1 MSVVKP
7 AAEDFP
13 YPSPLTVQL
22 AGQKMSILG
31 PGELFA
37 LANMAL
43 SETSNGT
50 TKQAE
55 PHSSLWRGPA
65 YPKIV
70 VESLDSVAALGSLRQ
85 QDLTQFENT
94 PPWPKS
100 GNEQAAES
108 ARQQPRSEKKKQRP
122 PEGRPDGLEMLV
134 KSECN
139 GTPFSF
145 ESSSSTR
152 DTQTEGSGE
161 AERAARFWVCS
172 SPLLRLLLKRK
183 VVRPHRSPWWPLGP
197 SEALQE
203 LVAAALSV
211 AAPIGVFSST
221 PERAQEAAQ
230 ALAFYFPQVEAV
242 PIWLEADKQLPADRP
257 KLKLVLV
264 DGAFVP
270 PDLSRTYRS
279 ADLVAALGTYDRL
292 IARFDSKLATGIEG
306 FRMSS
311 ALSGFRIAALEFF
324 RPKGVSRKRPN
335 VSGEEEPSRGRGPS
349 APPRQSDADIGRRIA
364 AESPNFPRE
373 PFDGPQPV
381 MQNIREEKGQPV
393 TVPPHVWRAQISRK
407 LLIVDAC
414 SILASDVVA
423 YIGRGLLGRFGVLQ
437 PFKNELAV
445 AISLVPWWL
454 AAIYLAGAYRAEIV
468 GAPSEMFRRFYYG
481 LAVGVLSLGF
491 TSFAL
496 NLQLSRVYVA
506 SVTVLV
512 FAVGTAGRI
521 VALRRTPGRLG
532 RTGGRWGV
540 LEQRVLIIGTS
551 QEAISLRRSLE
562 SASVPKYRVIG
573 FLDATA
579 QVGSVVD
586 GTLKVIGKPDDLP
599 GIAISHK
606 AGLVVVS
613 GPAIEPGL
621 LPKLQTALEGT
632 DIDLAVSPSLFDIVL
647 RRVRIEPLAYTPLIH
662 LEQIRLSGYQAL
674 IKRTFDIA
682 SSLALAVFSLPL
694 MLAIGA
700 AILITDG
707 FPVVYRQIRVGKDG
721 RRFVMYKFR
730 TMHRQADSQ
739 KQKLEELNE
748 ASGYFFKIRHDPRVT
763 RVGRFLRRWSLDELP
778 QIVNVLKGDMSMV
791 GPRPPVPEEV
801 SKYDTWH
808 LRRLRVRPGITG
820 LWQVSGRSDLSFE
833 EAVRLDLF
841 YIQNWSIWTDFWIL
855 ARTVKAVLSRKGAY

>member
-1 MSVVKP
+1 MSAFKP

-37 LANMAL
+37 LASMTL
-43 SETSNGT
+43 SEAKNGA

-55 PHSSLWRGPA
+55 SHSDLWRGPA
-65 YPKIV
+65 YPKIL
-70 VESLDSVAALGSLRQ
+70 VECLDSVAALGSLG
-85 QDLTQFENT
+85 QDMTQFEKVGCSPN
-94 PPWPKS
+94 S

-108 ARQQPRSEKKKQRP
+108 ARQQPRSEKKKQTA
-122 PEGRPDGLEMLV
+122 PEGGPDDLEMLEEP
-134 KSECN
+134 ECD
-139 GTPFSF
+139 GTPGSF
-145 ESSSSTR
+145 ESSGSTG
-152 DTQTEGSGE
+152 DSLAEGSEE

-183 VVRPHRSPWWPLGP
+183 AVRPRQSPWWPLGP
-197 SEALQE
+197 GEALQE

-221 PERAQEAAQ
+221 PARAEEAAR
-230 ALAFYFPQVEAV
+230 ALEFYYPQVEAV
-242 PIWLEADKQLPADRP
+242 PIWPEAGKQFSADRP
-257 KLKLVLV
+257 NLKLVLV
-264 DGAFVP
+264 DGAFIP
-270 PDLSRTYRS
+270 PDLSRTFRS
-279 ADLVAALGTYDRL
+279 ADLVAALGTYDKL
-292 IARFDSKLATGIEG
+292 IARFDNKLVFGTEG
-306 FRMSS
+306 FRISS
-311 ALSGFRIAALEFF
+311 ALSGLRIAALEFF
-324 RPKGVSRKRPN
+324 RPRGARRKRPG
-335 VSGEEEPSRGRGPS
+335 VSAEGEPSRGRYPS
-349 APPRQSDADIGRRIA
+349 APPKQSDADIGRRMA
-364 AESPNFPRE
+364 ADSPNSPRE
-373 PFDGPQPV
+373 PFDGLHPV
-381 MQNIREEKGQPV
+381 VQEIREEEGEPV
-393 TVPPHVWRAQISRK
+393 TVPPHIWRARISRQ

-437 PFKNELAV
+437 PFKNELVVAV
-445 AISLVPWWL
+445 SLVPWWL

-521 VALRRTPGRLG
+521 VALRRTPSRLG
-532 RTGGRWGV
+532 RPGGRWGAI
-540 LEQRVLIIGTS
+540 EQRVLIIGTS

-562 SASVPKYRVIG
+562 SAPVPKYRVIG
-573 FLDATA
+573 FLDASA

-586 GTLKVIGKPDDLP
+586 GTLNVIGKPDDLP

-621 LPKLQTALEGT
+621 LSKLQTALEGT

-647 RRVRIEPLAYTPLIH
+647 RRVRIEPVAYTPLIH
-662 LEQIRLSGYQAL
+662 LEQIRLSGYQAFV
-674 IKRTFDIA
+674 KRTFDIA
-682 SSLALAVFSLPL
+682 TSLALAVFSLPL

-700 AILITDG
+700 AILLTDG
-707 FPVVYRQIRVGKDG
+707 APVVYRQVRVGKDG

-730 TMHRQADSQ
+730 TMHRQADSE

-778 QIVNVLKGDMSMV
+778 QVVNVLKGDMSMV

-801 SKYDTWH
+801 SKYDAWH